1 MKQTDYIVQSNIEIA
16 SSVYELKL
24 SGETNFRAGQFVEL
38 AVGGFSLRRP
48 FGVADCGLGALT
60 LLYRVQGAGTDAM
73 TKWKIGDK
81 VNALV
86 GLGNGFNT
94 AELPKKPLIIGG
106 GMGIAPLYYL
116 AKTIAASGVR
126 PAAVLGFKNKEE
138 AFYID
143 KFMDYCDVTVA
154 ADDGGIGVKGNVIDA
169 LNYYNIDCDYYY
181 ACGPEIMMKNLQRLP
196 YKGEMSLEARMGC
209 GFGAC
214 MGCSIQTVSGPK
226 RVCKDGPVFSASE
239 VIF

>member
-1 MKQTDYIVQSNIEIA
+1 MKQTDYIVQSNNKIA

-48 FGVADCGLGALT
+48 FGVADCESGVLT
-60 LLYRVQGAGTDAM
+60 LLYRVQGAGTEAM
-73 TKWKIGDK
+73 TKWKSGDM

-86 GLGNGFNT
+86 GLGNGFHT
-94 AELPKKPLIIGG
+94 AELPKKPVIIGG

-116 AKTIAASGVR
+116 AKTIAAAGVR
-126 PAAVLGFKNKEE
+126 PSAVLGFKNKAE

-143 KFMDYCDVTVA
+143 KFINYCDVTVA
-154 ADDGGIGVKGNVIDA
+154 TDDGGIGVKGNVIDA
-169 LNYYNIDCDYYY
+169 LNYNKIECDYYY
-181 ACGPEIMMKNLQRLP
+181 ACGPEIMMRNLQKLP
-196 YKGEMSLEARMGC
+196 YRGELSLEARMGC

-214 MGCSIQTVSGPK
+214 MGCSIHTTSGAK
-226 RVCKDGPVFSASE
+226 RVCKEGPVFSAAE